1 MRLEYV
7 SFSLTIVNG
16 FIMLA
21 YALSSTTAAYNEE
34 CAKLRSIFFQLD
46 YTIGLI
52 NSTINMFIQN
62 IVTKLGKKTYDGN
75 MITTTLAPPRFK
87 GLSSARSYQWVRN
100 FFLNCF
106 E

>member
-1 MRLEYV
+1 MCVLNIESHV

-16 FIMLA
+16 FIMLD

-52 NSTINMFIQN
+52 NSTINMFIQTEYCN
-62 IVTKLGKKTYDGN
+62 Q
-75 MITTTLAPPRFK
+75 
-87 GLSSARSYQWVRN
+87 ARKEN
-100 FFLNCF
+100 L
-106 E
+106 

>member
-1 MRLEYV
+1 MCVLNIESHV

-16 FIMLA
+16 FSMLA

-62 IVTKLGKKTYDGN
+62 FVTKLGKKTYDGN
-75 MITTTLAPPRFK
+75 MITMVLLFK
-87 GLSSARSYQWVRN
+87 DQKNGG
-100 FFLNCF
+100 
-106 E
+106 